1 MERIA
6 SPSRIEASPASR
18 TGPILSIVAA
28 LVGPLCVIFVT
39 GYLTI
44 QLQLS
49 EVNAPLLDLN
59 ARPIPVVAEWVPYS
73 VRAAFVL
80 LAVAA
85 ILGYRVAARTGA
97 SRVVTFIVLIAAV
110 FVGANTL
117 QPVPMDGEPQPIALF
132 SLINGALAVPADDR
146 AGDGYGSDR
155 SAGGQRS
162 LGQRSLCQRK
172 MPPRYVG
179 GIILQPLMAAPFAGQ
194 RPCKTVPAEQAAEV
208 MQRL

>member
-97 SRVVTFIVLIAAV
+97 SRVVTLIVLIAAV

-132 SLINGALAVPADDR
+132 SLINGATSPFILALIGAVIVDLISVR
-146 AGDGYGSDR
+146 R
-155 SAGGQRS
+155 R
-162 LGQRSLCQRK
+162 RK
-172 MPPRYVG
+172 APTPR
-179 GIILQPLMAAPFAGQ
+179 
-194 RPCKTVPAEQAAEV
+194 
-208 MQRL
+208 